1 MSHPHGPRPVAS
13 LGLPR
18 LILLPPAR
26 EGENLPSLRVA
37 RERVGEAVGTR
48 KILQHRET
56 TVLATVPSEGN
67 GLVDLKPLHDDK
79 AQRVAERIRL
89 IVMTSNQFDS
99 SVFVAS
105 ENSLNSVC
113 VTHYN
118 I

>member
-1 MSHPHGPRPVAS
+1 MNYPDGPRPVAS
-13 LGLPR
+13 LELPR

-26 EGENLPSLRVA
+26 EGENLPLLRAA
-37 RERVGEAVGTR
+37 RERVGNR
-48 KILQHRET
+48 KILQHSET
-56 TVLATVPSEGN
+56 TVLAKVPIEGN
-67 GLVDLKPLHDDK
+67 RLVDLKPLHNDK
-79 AQRVAERIRL
+79 AQRIAERIRF

-113 VTHYN
+113 ITHYN

>member
-1 MSHPHGPRPVAS
+1 MNYPDGPRPIAS
-13 LGLPR
+13 LELPR

-26 EGENLPSLRVA
+26 EGENLPLLRAA
-37 RERVGEAVGTR
+37 RERVGEAVGNR

-56 TVLATVPSEGN
+56 TVLAKVPIEGN
-67 GLVDLKPLHDDK
+67 RLVDLKPLHNDK
-79 AQRVAERIRL
+79 AQRIAERIRL

-105 ENSLNSVC
+105 ENSLNSIC